1 MKNKENKE
9 KQKSAEISAAVQNVI
24 NTTPIANTEILSDVF
39 GSYTGVPL
47 DGGEPVQDADDL

>member
-1 MKNKENKE
+1 MKNDKKKERKNE
-9 KQKSAEISAAVQNVI
+9 IDYTSAENAVPG
-24 NTTPIANTEILSDVF
+24 TPLINTEILSDVF